1 VRADTTCVTRRS
13 LVIVLAIATG
23 VVVELGI
30 EVMSGRREAWDSE
43 FYWMIGLPAAMLM
56 SLLVGF
62 ISERRDWLWAA
73 AIVPSQV
80 TTMMATSGD
89 LLGGLGL
96 WPLMVAFSSILSAPF
111 VGASYVG
118 SWLRRGTVRQ
128 AQ

>member
-1 VRADTTCVTRRS
+1 M
-13 LVIVLAIATG
+13 IVLVIATG
-23 VVVELGI
+23 VAVELGI

>member
-1 VRADTTCVTRRS
+1 MNTQGREPSFSVNNGTLDGS
-13 LVIVLAIATG
+13 GATDHD
-23 VVVELGI
+23 EPFRF
-30 EVMSGRREAWDSE
+30 GRRPSARAPFPCTERQYAR
-43 FYWMIGLPAAMLM
+43 
-56 SLLVGF
+56 LLVF
-62 ISERRDWLWAA
+62 RSRLSERRDWLWAA

-89 LLGGLGL
+89 LVGGLGL

-118 SWLRRGTVRQ
+118 SWLRRGTVRE

>member
-1 VRADTTCVTRRS
+1 MQADTTCVTRRS

-23 VVVELGI
+23 AAVELGI

-43 FYWMIGLPAAMLM
+43 FYWMIGLPIAMLM

-73 AIVPSQV
+73 AIVPRQV

-118 SWLRRGTVRQ
+118 SWLRRGTVRE

>member
-1 VRADTTCVTRRS
+1 MTRKG
-13 LVIVLAIATG
+13 LVILLAIATG
-23 VVVELGI
+23 VAVELGI
-30 EVMSGRREAWDSE
+30 ETISGRREAWDSE
-43 FYWMIGLPAAMLM
+43 FYWMIGLPVAMLM

-73 AIVPSQV
+73 VIVPSQV

-118 SWLRRGTVRQ
+118 SWLRRGGARA
-128 AQ
+128 AQQPH